1 VIDVRKG
8 NVVSD
13 QPVSVKML
21 NGFLNA
27 QRLDI
32 VDNGSV
38 LRFGGVA
45 MTLQPG
51 KDGAKAAD
59 Q

>member
-1 VIDVRKG
+1 
-8 NVVSD
+8 
-13 QPVSVKML
+13 ML
-21 NGFLNA
+21 NGSLNA

-32 VDNGSV
+32 ADNGSV
-38 LRFGGVA
+38 LRFGGVE

-51 KDGAKAAD
+51 KSSSKDGSSDAAKAGD